1 MMVLSVW
8 CAPFLSQYYI
18 LPSTR
23 ETKEILEQ
31 KRKKEEKKGRRRGRE
46 RREDTYERKQLF
58 LVYPVV
64 EAELHGTADF
74 TESTI

>member
-31 KRKKEEKKGRRRGRE
+31 KRKKEEKKAEEEVGKEGKIHMNGNS
-46 RREDTYERKQLF
+46 YF
-58 LVYPVV
+58 L
-64 EAELHGTADF
+64 
-74 TESTI
+74 STQ